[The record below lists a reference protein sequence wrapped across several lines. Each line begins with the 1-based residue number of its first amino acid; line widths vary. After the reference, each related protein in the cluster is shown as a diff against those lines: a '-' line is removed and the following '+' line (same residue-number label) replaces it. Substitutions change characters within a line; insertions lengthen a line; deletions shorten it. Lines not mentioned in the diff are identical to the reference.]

1 MEEGAPV
8 PYKVVSGAVC
18 GCERKA
24 IVINWSTKDIAG
36 IEFGDRTISAVRVRG
51 KDPGSIVITHAGIV
65 EYDSTSDSKIIA
77 GAVRNLW
84 KKAGMPTRTVCAS
97 LRSGS
102 LVMRYFSL
110 PPMTETE
117 LKRTLH
123 LKAEEALQL
132 PGHEIVVEWYL
143 NKPAQEGGSQPVT
156 GLLAATPVK
165 DVEREL
171 DVLYEAGLDPVIL
184 DLRALAVANLYEVVG
199 DRGGNIPVC
208 LVNLSPHAAD
218 VMIRRGTGE
227 LYPHA
232 IYCRASTWIEAP
244 GFLAE
249 NIRDVLRYSEYKL
262 GWESVRQVVLSGT
275 VPCNEEFLG
284 ALKEAL
290 GIDLKFWDPVSG
302 MSRKSRVVMELLDSK
317 DSPAGLLAPAL
328 GLALRR
334 S

>member
-1 MEEGAPV
+1 M
-8 PYKVVSGAVC
+8 
-18 GCERKA
+18 
-24 IVINWSTKDIAG
+24 INWSTTDIAG
-36 IEFGDRTISAVRVRG
+36 IEFGDHHITAVRMRG
-51 KDPGSIVITHAGIV
+51 QEPGSFVMTHAGIV
-65 EYDSTSDSKIIA
+65 DYDSTSDPKMIA
-77 GAVRNLW
+77 GAVKTLW
-84 KKAGMPTRTVCAS
+84 KKTGMPTRTVCAA

-102 LVMRYFSL
+102 LVLRYFSL
-110 PPMTETE
+110 PPMTEME
-117 LKRTLH
+117 LKRTLQ

-132 PGHEIVVEWYL
+132 SGNDIVVEWHL
-143 NKPAQEGGSQPVT
+143 NTPALAGGEQPVT

-184 DLRALAVANLYEVVG
+184 DIRALAVANLYEVVG
-199 DRGGNIPVC
+199 DRGGDVPVC

-232 IYCRASTWIEAP
+232 IFCRASTWNEAP
-244 GFLAE
+244 DFLAE

-262 GWESVRQVVLSGT
+262 GWASVRQVVLSGT
-275 VPCNEEFLG
+275 IPCDEVFLN

-290 GIDLKFWDPVSG
+290 GIDLKFWDPVSEI
-302 MSRKSRVVMELLDSK
+302 SRKSRGVMELLDGK
-317 DSPAGLLAPAL
+317 DSPAGFLAPAL